1 MIALALPLT
10 PVLVACAVLLL
21 RGRPGVLG
29 PVAVA
34 GLLAALGLAAWAAA
48 AEPAATWRWSPAIEL
63 GVAVEGFARV
73 MVVLVPLIAVPIVVF
88 AAATEEEGRLRLLAL
103 MTAFV
108 GAMLLLVV
116 AADFLTL
123 LIAWELVGA
132 ISWALIGHGW
142 REPENARS
150 AAQAFVTTRVGDLG
164 LYLAAGL
171 TFAAAGTFAYAGLEA
186 VGRPALDVIA
196 AGVLLAAAAKSA
208 QLPFSAWLFAA
219 MAGPTPVS
227 ALLHSATLVAAGA
240 YLLIRLAPAFEATG
254 WFLPAVAG
262 IGLATAFGGGIVALV
277 QRHAKRALAGS
288 TSAQYGL
295 MFLAVGA
302 GSVAAGGAHLVA
314 HAAFKSLLFLAAGL
328 AVHASG
334 THQLGGML
342 LGRTLP
348 MVAALSLVGALALAA
363 VPPLGAAWTKE
374 QIVAAAVHRSPW
386 VAAGIFGAGFLSVL
400 YAARYQLLAFGR
412 PSATAAAGRQT
423 PLSLG
428 GPIAA
433 TAAIAVLA
441 ALTVALSA
449 VWLPGAAGLVETAVG
464 AELTAAAPWELP
476 VALAV
481 IAAAGGVAWR
491 LSRRGRLVDLG
502 LSARA
507 QTAIED
513 WLGLPAATDL
523 LVVRPVLA
531 LSGALARF
539 DERVVDA
546 GVRGTAG
553 TAALVSRSLG
563 RFDDRV
569 VDAGVRG
576 VAAFAALLSR
586 FSLRRGEWTFDGA
599 VHATADWTMRLA
611 SGSRRADDHAVDG
624 AVEGSAYGI
633 GRAGQASRRLQTGQ
647 THHYY
652 VILAVGLATAA
663 LVLLIAGGSA

>member
-1 MIALALPLT
+1 MMALALPLF
-10 PVLVACAVLLL
+10 PVLVACALLPL
-21 RGRPGVLG
+21 RGRPVALG
-29 PVAVA
+29 PVAMA
-34 GLLAALGLAAWAAA
+34 GLLAMLGLGAWAAV
-48 AEPAATWRWSPAIEL
+48 AEPATTWRWSPAIEL

-73 MVVLVPLIAVPIVVF
+73 MVVLVPLIALPIVVF

-108 GAMLLLVV
+108 GAMLLLVI

-132 ISWALIGHGW
+132 ISWALIRHGW
-142 REPENARS
+142 RDAENARS
-150 AAQAFVTTRVGDLG
+150 ATRAFVTTRVGDLG

-171 TFAAAGTFAYAGLEA
+171 TFAAAGTFAYSGLEA
-186 VGRPALDVIA
+186 AGRPALDAIA

-227 ALLHSATLVAAGA
+227 ALLHSATLVAAGV
-240 YLLIRLAPAFEATG
+240 YLLIRLAPAFEVTG

-262 IGLATAFGGGIVALV
+262 IGLATAFAGGIVALV

-302 GSVAAGGAHLVA
+302 GSVAASGAHLVT
-314 HAAFKSLLFLAAGL
+314 HAAFKSLLFLATGL

-334 THQLGGML
+334 THQMGGMR

-386 VAAGIFGAGFLSVL
+386 VAAGIFGAGFLSAL
-400 YAARYQLLAFGR
+400 YAARYQLLAFGW
-412 PSATAAAGRQT
+412 PSATVASGRQA
-423 PLSLG
+423 LASLR

-433 TAAIAVLA
+433 VAVLA
-441 ALTVALSA
+441 VLTVALSA
-449 VWLPGAAGLVETAVG
+449 LWLPGAAGLVETAVG

>member
-1 MIALALPLT
+1 MMALALPLL
-10 PVLVACAVLLL
+10 PVLVACALLAL
-21 RGRPGVLG
+21 RGRAGALG

-48 AEPAATWRWSPAIEL
+48 AEPAATWRWSSAIEL
-63 GVAVEGFARV
+63 SVAVDGFARV
-73 MVVLVPLIAVPIVVF
+73 MVVLVPLIAVPIVAF
-88 AAATEEEGRLRLLAL
+88 AAASEEEGRLWLLAL

-108 GAMLLLVV
+108 GAMLLLVI

-142 REPENARS
+142 RDPENAR
-150 AAQAFVTTRVGDLG
+150 AAARAFVTTRVGDLG

-171 TFAAAGTFAYAGLEA
+171 TFAAAGTFAYHDLAA
-186 VGRPALDVIA
+186 VERPALDVIA

-227 ALLHSATLVAAGA
+227 ALLHSATLVASGV
-240 YLLIRLAPAFEATG
+240 YLLLRLAPAFEAIG
-254 WFLPAVAG
+254 WFLPAVMG
-262 IGLATAFGGGIVALV
+262 IGLATAFGGGIVALA

-302 GSVAAGGAHLVA
+302 GSVAASGAHLVA

-334 THQLGGML
+334 THQLAGMR

-348 MVAALSLVGALALAA
+348 VVAALSLVGALALAA

-386 VAAGIFGAGFLSVL
+386 LAAGIFGAALLSAL
-400 YAARYQLLAFGR
+400 YAARYQLLAFG
-412 PSATAAAGRQT
+412 P
-423 PLSLG
+423 P
-428 GPIAA
+428 AA
-433 TAAIAVLA
+433 TDTAGWRTTSSSHQAVAVAAIAMLA
-441 ALTVALSA
+441 AFTVGLSA
-449 VWLPGAAGLVETAVG
+449 LWLPGAARFVERAAE
-464 AELTAAAPWELP
+464 AELMVGAPWELP
-476 VALAV
+476 AALTV
-481 IAAAGGVAWR
+481 IAAATGLAWWLWR
-491 LSRRGRLVDLG
+491 CGRLVDLG
-502 LSARA
+502 LPPRA
-507 QTAIED
+507 QTVIED
-513 WLGLPAATDL
+513 WFGLPRATDR
-523 LVVRPVLA
+523 LVVHPVLA
-531 LSGALARF
+531 LSGGLARF

-546 GVRGTAG
+546 GVRGAAG
-553 TAALVSRSLG
+553 TAALVSRGLD
-563 RFDDRV
+563 RFDNRV

-586 FSLRRGEWTFDGA
+586 FSSRRGEWTFDGA

-611 SGSRRADDHAVDG
+611 RGSRRAADHALEG
-624 AVEGSAYGI
+624 AVERGAHGI
-633 GRAGQASRRLQTGQ
+633 GLAGQASRRLQTGQ

-652 VILAVGLATAA
+652 VILAVGLAAA
-663 LVLLIAGGSA
+663 VLVLLFTGRSA